1 MRLGA
6 TIDDYLNTG
15 DPGAL
20 VTECCKKGYRAA
32 AMPLAVLDQPAAVRD
47 IASALDQADIL
58 LAEMAAWVNP
68 LHHEPEQR
76 SQNIASIERIL
87 ALADEVGAICCPTVV
102 GSYCET
108 DHWDSHVGHHPENF
122 SERAFDEVVHW
133 VREVL
138 DQVRPSRTKLTL
150 EICPWTLLDSLQI
163 YLDLIEAIDRPGLGV
178 HLDPANLVTDP
189 RTYYHT
195 GGMIDR
201 CFDLLGSR
209 ILSCHAKDV
218 HWTLDARTVG
228 VEEVVPGRGILDY
241 ATFLRRAESIG
252 SDLPL
257 ILEHLQTESAF
268 DEAAAHIKQVGSAV
282 GVSL

>member
-15 DPGAL
+15 DPDAL
-20 VTECCKKGYRAA
+20 VAECRKKGYRSA
-32 AMPLAVLDQPAAVRD
+32 AMPLAVLDEPTTVRD
-47 IASALDQADIL
+47 IASALYQADIL

-76 SQNIASIERIL
+76 SRNIASIKRIL
-87 ALADEVGAICCPTVV
+87 ALADEVGAICCATVV

-108 DHWDSHVGHHPENF
+108 DQWDSHVGCHPENF
-122 SERAFDEVVHW
+122 SERAFDEVVNW
-133 VREVL
+133 VRDVL
-138 DQVRPSRTKLTL
+138 DQVRPTRTKLTL
-150 EICPWTLLDSLQI
+150 EICPWTLLDGPQV
-163 YLDLIEAIDRPGLGV
+163 YLDLISAVDRPGLGV
-178 HLDPANLVTDP
+178 HLDPANLVTGP
-189 RTYYHT
+189 RAYCDTS
-195 GGMIDR
+195 GMINR

-228 VEEVVPGRGILDY
+228 IEEVVPGRGILDY
-241 ATFLRRAESIG
+241 ATFLRRAAGIG

-257 ILEHLQTESAF
+257 ILEHLRIETDF
-268 DEAAAHIKQVGSAV
+268 DEAAAHIRQVGTAV